1 MNPRCALA
9 LIALPVVLLPFSL
22 QAHHSTAVIALDKMI
37 ELRGVVVDFKL
48 RSPHSS
54 LIVDG
59 RAFVDGKASGAGVE
73 RWEIEWEALPPLK
86 TAGVEAAT
94 FKPGESVTIMG
105 SPHRDPNFRFIHAQA
120 LTAANG
126 QVYSITKTDRLYSPS
141 LSVLTAA
148 GPAGGIAIANNATSS
163 IKTVAEVPKA
173 TGIARF
179 AGRWQQPFTP
189 PGTDSALPLN
199 AAGVA
204 ARNAYDQKASPANTC
219 EPMSIPDIFNAPFY
233 LFEVKVDGQ
242 RVTLHNE
249 AYEIVRTVTLGGPA
263 APVDPKGQFGTATA
277 KLDGEALVIESKS
290 YPASKWGLG
299 AEVQILG
306 GGKDVPSSTQK
317 TVTERYTVSPDGRTL
332 VLDYTVND
340 PAYLT
345 KPYAGRLELTR
356 VPDSA
361 ALYPYQC
368 DVESA
373 AMWSRNAKDKAL
385 KVGQ

>member
-1 MNPRCALA
+1 MSPRCALA
-9 LIALPVVLLPFSL
+9 LIALPITLLPFTL
-22 QAHHSTAVIALDKMI
+22 QAHHSTAVFALDKMI
-37 ELRGVVVDFKL
+37 ELRGVIVDFKL

-59 RAFVDGKASGAGVE
+59 RAFVDGKALGNGVE

-86 TAGVEAAT
+86 TAGVDATT
-94 FKPGESVTIMG
+94 FKPGDSVTIMG

-126 QVYSITKTDRLYSPS
+126 TVYSILKTDRLYSPS
-141 LSVLTAA
+141 LSALSAT
-148 GPAGGIAIANNATSS
+148 GPAGGIAIANATSG

-189 PGTDSALPLN
+189 PGPESALPLN

-233 LFEVKVDGQ
+233 LFEIKLDGQ

-249 AYEIVRTVTLGGPA
+249 AYEIMRTVTLGGPA
-263 APVDPKGQFGTATA
+263 APVDAKGQFGTAAA
-277 KLDGEALVIESKS
+277 KLDGDALVVESKG

-317 TVTERYTVSPDGRTL
+317 AVTERYTVSPDGRTL

-356 VPDSA
+356 VPDSTT
-361 ALYPYQC
+361 LYPYQC

>member
-1 MNPRCALA
+1 MSPRHALA
-9 LIALPVVLLPFSL
+9 LIAFPLALLPFSL
-22 QAHHSTAVIALDKMI
+22 QAHHSTAVFALDKMI
-37 ELRGVVVDFKL
+37 ELRGKVVDFKL

-54 LIVDG
+54 LVVDG
-59 RAFVDGKASGAGVE
+59 RAFVDGKALSSGVE

-86 TAGVEAAT
+86 TAGVEATT
-94 FKPGESVTIMG
+94 FKPGDNVTIMG
-105 SPHRDPNFRFIHAQA
+105 SPHRDPNFHFIHAQA

-148 GPAGGIAIANNATSS
+148 GPAGGIAIANSATGN

-173 TGIARF
+173 SGIARF

-189 PGTDSALPLN
+189 PAAESPLPLN

-233 LFEVKVDGQ
+233 LFEIKLDGQ

-249 AYEIVRTVTLGGPA
+249 AYEILRTVTLGGPA
-263 APVDPKGQFGTATA
+263 APVDPKGQFGRASA
-277 KLDGEALVIESKS
+277 KFEGDALIIESNG

-299 AEVQILG
+299 AEVQVLG
-306 GGKDVPSSTQK
+306 SGKDVPSSPQK

-356 VPDSA
+356 VPDNA
-361 ALYPYQC
+361 TLYPYEC

-385 KVGQ
+385 KLGK

>member
-1 MNPRCALA
+1 MSLRCALA
-9 LIALPVVLLPFSL
+9 LIALPIVLLPLSL
-22 QAHHSTAVIALDKMI
+22 QAHHSTAVFALDKMI
-37 ELRGVVVDFKL
+37 ELRGVIVDFKL

-54 LIVDG
+54 LVVDG
-59 RAFVDGKASGAGVE
+59 RAFVDGKALGTSVE

-86 TAGVEAAT
+86 TAGVDATT
-94 FKPGESVTIMG
+94 FKPGDSVTIMG

-126 QVYSITKTDRLYSPS
+126 EVYSVLKTDRLYSPS
-141 LSVLTAA
+141 LSVLSAA
-148 GPAGGIAIANNATSS
+148 GPAGGIAIANATSN
-163 IKTVAEVPKA
+163 IKTVAAVPQGR
-173 TGIARF
+173 GIARF
-179 AGRWQQPFTP
+179 VGRWQQPFTP
-189 PGTDSALPLN
+189 PGTESALPLN

-233 LFEVKVDGQ
+233 LFEVKVDGP
-242 RVTLHNE
+242 RVVLHNE

-263 APVDPKGQFGTATA
+263 APVDPKGQFGAAAA
-277 KLDGEALVIESKS
+277 KFEGDALVIESKG
-290 YPASKWGLG
+290 YPASNWGLG

-317 TVTERYTVSPDGRTL
+317 TVTERYTVSADGRTL
-332 VLDYTVND
+332 LLDYTVAD

>member
-1 MNPRCALA
+1 
-9 LIALPVVLLPFSL
+9 
-22 QAHHSTAVIALDKMI
+22 
-37 ELRGVVVDFKL
+37 
-48 RSPHSS
+48 
-54 LIVDG
+54 
-59 RAFVDGKASGAGVE
+59 
-73 RWEIEWEALPPLK
+73 
-86 TAGVEAAT
+86 
-94 FKPGESVTIMG
+94 VTITG

-126 QVYSITKTDRLYSPS
+126 QVYSILKTDRLYSPS
-141 LSVLTAA
+141 LSALSAT
-148 GPAGGIAIANNATSS
+148 GPAGGIAIANATSG

-173 TGIARF
+173 SGIARF

-189 PGTDSALPLN
+189 PGADSALPLN

-233 LFEVKVDGQ
+233 LFEVTLDGQ

-263 APVDPKGQFGTATA
+263 APVDPKGQFGTASA
-277 KLDGEALVIESKS
+277 KLDGDALVIESKG

-332 VLDYTVND
+332 GLDYTVND
-340 PAYLT
+340 PTYLT

-356 VPDSA
+356 VPDTT
-361 ALYPYQC
+361 ALYPYKC